1 MSGSGNVWD
10 SAAME
15 RFFSCPK
22 AERIRGE
29 IYRTRD
35 AARADEFDCIG
46 RVHNTVRRHST
57 TGDLGPVRVRK

>member
-1 MSGSGNVWD
+1 
-10 SAAME
+10 ME

-35 AARADEFDCIG
+35 AARADEFDHIEC
-46 RVHNTVRRHST
+46 VLSTVCRRPT
-57 TGDLGPVRVRK
+57 TGDLGPVQVQK

>member
-1 MSGSGNVWD
+1 
-10 SAAME
+10 ME

-35 AARADEFDCIG
+35 AARADEFDRIEC
-46 RVHNTVRRHST
+46 VLNTVCRRPT
-57 TGDLGPVRVRK
+57 PGDLGPVQVQK